1 MPVLALGLFLVWVL
15 VAGVAR
21 SCWQLRR
28 TGDAGLRLAGG
39 RVGSARWWANRI
51 GILGVVTVGVAAP
64 LASLA
69 GLRALELLNDP
80 AVLWTGVAV
89 TVLGIAATVAAQ
101 LAMGVSWR
109 IGVDPAER
117 TSLVT
122 EGPFAVVRNP
132 IFTAVLVTF
141 LGLTLAVPNPISIIG
156 LVVLA
161 VGVELQVRRV
171 EEPHLLHIHGAV
183 YANYAARTGRFLP
196 GLGRLP
202 QPVSTRTNKPS
213 QR

>member
-1 MPVLALGLFLVWVL
+1 MSVLALGLFLVWVL

-21 SCWQLRR
+21 SWWQRRR
-28 TGDAGLRLAGG
+28 TGDAGLRFAGG
-39 RVGSARWWANRI
+39 RVGSGQWWANWI
-51 GILGVVTVGVAAP
+51 GILGAVTVGMAAP
-64 LASLA
+64 VADLA
-69 GLRALELLNDP
+69 GLRALDLLNDP
-80 AVLWTGVAV
+80 AVHWTGVAV
-89 TVLGIAATVAAQ
+89 AVVGLVATVAAQ
-101 LAMGVSWR
+101 LAMGASWR

-141 LGLTLAVPNPISIIG
+141 LGLTLAVPNLVSIVG
-156 LVVLA
+156 LVVLV

-171 EEPHLLHIHGAV
+171 EEPHLLHIHGAA
-183 YANYAARTGRFLP
+183 YADYAARTGRFLP

-202 QPVSTRTNKPS
+202 QPVSTPTNES
-213 QR
+213 SHR